1 MKLNQN
7 SIFQLLKSAFPDGL
21 SVKQILS
28 LLYLGAGKR
37 TQLRKILRQFGQLKV
52 CHKSNNK
59 YFLSS
64 NFAQQDSLEST
75 VSKKKRP
82 SKPSQ
87 TDATQTGIWIYQN
100 GKGYIQGVQTP
111 ERFQLLNE
119 QKAILIHGDVIRF
132 QKLKGAKSQNRVE
145 LIEIVKRRI
154 NKVHG
159 HICLKQKQTI
169 LVPDS
174 SHFHHHFLLPEKKLK
189 QDRNGSLA
197 WIEIKKYPQSNSQ
210 PCGKLIPSLEKVLNE
225 TEEEQSILGRY
236 ALNNDSPELTENESA
251 SLPRQIRLK
260 KNEIRTDLRDLPF
273 ITIDGADARDFDD
286 AIYAQKEGDGYR
298 IWVSIADVSYYVRA
312 NTNLDKQAQIRG
324 NSIYLPSRAIAM
336 LPERLS
342 NDICSLNKNKNR
354 FTMTCEI
361 LLDSRGE
368 TLNFKIYES
377 IIRVSSRL
385 TYDQVD
391 QFFEIGHLKATR
403 NKKLENELLL
413 YLRISKLLRQKRLN
427 RGMIDFNLPE
437 SEFVFDEN
445 KQVTNIDR
453 HYQSATQ
460 KLIEQFMLEAN
471 EAVGRFCY
479 HQQIPAIWR
488 NHVDPVS
495 SDIEQIKQVLWDKKI
510 KKSNLSSG
518 KNINEL
524 LSQYRDS
531 DQAYLMDKI
540 ILKTMSQARYDVFP
554 KKHFGLGTDYYC
566 HFTSPIRRYADLM
579 VHRSIKAYQKTD
591 KKITIKQELAD
602 HLSSTERMA
611 VKAERNV
618 KKLKKL
624 IFIYQQLGNIFTG
637 VISGLMNH
645 GVFITLSSPYLD
657 GSMPIST
664 VLDDYYHIDQNRFLI
679 QGKKSRKK
687 FSLGHKVT
695 VQLTQVDII
704 NFSPEFEWV
713 SWEYD

>member
-28 LLYLGAGKR
+28 LLYLGAAKR

-59 YFLSS
+59 YYLSS
-64 NFAQQDSLEST
+64 NFAQQDSLEPRSLN
-75 VSKKKRP
+75 KKRG

-87 TDATQTGIWIYQN
+87 TNASQTGIWIYQN
-100 GKGYIQGVQTP
+100 GKGYIQSVQTS
-111 ERFQLLNE
+111 ERFHLRNQ
-119 QKAILIHGDVIRF
+119 QKTILIHGDIIRF
-132 QKLKGAKSQNRVE
+132 QKIKGGKSENRAE
-145 LIEIVKRRI
+145 LIEIVRRRI

-159 HICLKQKQTI
+159 IISNKNKKAA

-174 SHFHHHFLLPEKKLK
+174 DHFYHHFILPENKLN
-189 QDRNGSLA
+189 QDRIGSLA
-197 WIEIKKYPQSNSQ
+197 WIEIKKYPQGNSQ
-210 PCGKLIPSLEKVLNE
+210 PYGKLIPSLEKVLNE
-225 TEEEQSILGRY
+225 TVEEQLILNRY
-236 ALNNDSPELTENESA
+236 ALSNDSPELTENESA

-260 KNEIRTDLRDLPF
+260 KNENRTDLRDLPF

-286 AIYAQKEGDGYR
+286 AIYAKKEGDGYR
-298 IWVSIADVSYYVRA
+298 IWVSIADVADYVQA
-312 NTNLDKQAQIRG
+312 NTNIDKQARIRG
-324 NSIYLPSRAIAM
+324 NSIYFPFRAIPM

-342 NDICSLNKNKNR
+342 NDICSLIKNKNR
-354 FTMTCEI
+354 FTITCEI
-361 LLDSRGE
+361 LLDSRGGA
-368 TLNFKIYES
+368 LNFKIYES

-385 TYDQVD
+385 TYEQVD
-391 QFFEIGHLKATR
+391 QFFEIGHLKVG
-403 NKKLENELLL
+403 KKQKLENELLL
-413 YLRISKLLRQKRLN
+413 YLKISKLLRQKRLN

-437 SEFVFDEN
+437 SKFVFDEK
-445 KQVTNIDR
+445 KQLVNIVR

-471 EAVGRFCY
+471 EAVGRFC
-479 HQQIPAIWR
+479 HQQQIPAIWR

-510 KKSNLSSG
+510 KKSNLSNG
-518 KNINEL
+518 RNINEL

-531 DQAYLMDKI
+531 DQAYLIDKI

-566 HFTSPIRRYADLM
+566 HFTSPIRRYSDLI
-579 VHRSIKAYQKTD
+579 VHRSIKAFQKTD
-591 KKITIKQELAD
+591 RKIVIKQELAD
-602 HLSSTERMA
+602 HLSSIERIA
-611 VKAERNV
+611 VKAERDV
-618 KKLKKL
+618 EKLKKL
-624 IFIYQQLGNIFTG
+624 IFVYQQLGNIFTG

-645 GVFITLSSPYLD
+645 GVFITLSSPYLE
-657 GSMPIST
+657 GFMPISS
-664 VLDDYYHIDQNRFLI
+664 VLDDYYHVDQNRFLI

-713 SWEYD
+713 SWE